1 VEDEYKKNIA
11 GGYIAVISIGIN
23 FVIWPEEVSFQI
35 P

>member
-1 VEDEYKKNIA
+1 VEDEYRKNIA

-23 FVIWPEEVSFQI
+23 SIIWREEVSFQI